1 MFLKYLTS
9 TVILC
14 LFMLGYLYISPEIEE
29 SWINKE
35 PEINFH
41 FSEDTKELS
50 SGDASFILTI
60 KNLNSEQNV
69 IFRLEKEM
77 SDGWEANFC
86 FNDICFLDHTNY
98 TMKNGENIDV
108 LITVTPDYDEQEE
121 GKIRFLVLGDK
132 IDYKKEFYV
141 KAIVQEKVYSYTLTG
156 EKELEIEASK
166 TAEFSVSLKNTGE
179 KDSYSLILEKNLPE
193 EWKASLS
200 EDKFTLEKNETKNIG
215 VYVISSLTGEGG
227 EEGRVSL
234 RIIPENAEEKEII
247 LKTTI
252 KKDYDFHIRCL
263 EPEKY
268 VPQNYDVIFSME
280 ITNTGNSRDKYYFE
294 TEEGLLSENETEL
307 DAKENYILELT
318 IYSVQ
323 EDKSFKVKIT
333 SESGIEKNVELSVKT
348 ENLKKGVFA
357 EFFTAT
363 WCKPCHYADEA
374 VEEMKEEY
382 EKKIF
387 CIQYHPGDS
396 MKRPISEER
405 LEYYTFAGYPTV
417 YFNGTHETVGG
428 YEGVAGNYREA
439 IEEELQKEDKIIIDL
454 DYRDNELTIRIT
466 PLYPSLEEYDLYI
479 ITYKDMEYKTKIYPN
494 VAQEYVKKK
503 IVLDDEE
510 VVKVSIT
517 IEEGVVVFIQNKI
530 ILDFE
535 VLEVI

>member
-29 SWINKE
+29 SRINRE
-35 PEINFH
+35 PEINFR
-41 FSEDTKELS
+41 FSEDTKEIS
-50 SGDASFILTI
+50 SGDASFVLSIE
-60 KNLNSEQNV
+60 NLNSEQNV
-69 IFRLEKEM
+69 TFRLEKEM

-86 FNDICFLDHTNY
+86 FNDICFLDHTDY
-98 TMKNGENIDV
+98 TIKNGENIDV

-121 GKIRFLVLGDK
+121 GKVRFLVLGDK
-132 IDYKKEFYV
+132 IDYEKEFYV

-156 EKELEIEASK
+156 EKKLEIEASK

-200 EDKFTLEKNETKNIG
+200 ENKFTLEKNETKNIG
-215 VYVISSLTGEGG
+215 VYIISPLTAEGG

-234 RIIPENAEEKEII
+234 KIIPENAEEKEII
-247 LKTTI
+247 LKAII

-280 ITNTGNSRDKYYFE
+280 IINTGNSRDKYYFE
-294 TEEGLLSENETEL
+294 TEEGILSENEIEL

-318 IYSVQ
+318 VYSVQ
-323 EDKSFKVKIT
+323 EDKSFKVKVT
-333 SESGIEKNVELSVKT
+333 SESGIEKDVELSVKT

-357 EFFTAT
+357 ELFTAT
-363 WCKPCHYADEA
+363 WCSYCYHAEDA
-374 VEEMKEEY
+374 IEEMEKEY
-382 EKKIF
+382 EGKLF
-387 CIQYHPGDS
+387 YVQYHPGDS
-396 MKRPISEER
+396 MKKPVSEER
-405 LEYYTFAGYPTV
+405 LEYYTFAGYPTM
-417 YFNGTHETVGG
+417 YFNGAHETVGG
-428 YEGVAGNYREA
+428 YKGVEDKYRGV

-466 PLYPSLEEYDLYI
+466 PLYPSLEEYDLYV
-479 ITYKDMEYKTKIYPN
+479 ITYKDIEYKTKIYPN
-494 VAQEYVKKK
+494 VAQDYIKKK
-503 IVLDDEE
+503 IILDSEK

-517 IEEGVVVFIQNKI
+517 IEEGVVVFIQNTT

-535 VLEVI
+535 VLEMV